1 MSSHAVRAL
10 IHENLQ
16 RTGAG
21 SGHAGAGAQ
30 PFGCDE
36 AAVGSLATVTA
47 AGARSRHEIKGPSEV
62 QDEVSRGE
70 LVSVR
75 AGLGPAR
82 GRDAVALCR
91 RHGRV
96 APVAVRS
103 TRRAEDVLG
112 LCDRDGVDAPPC
124 LPGAL
129 APSGRLLAVG
139 LVVDGCRSRSPRPHH
154 ALPTQSV
161 SRGCMPP
168 HPIERTHPFHRRQH
182 GTVDC
187 GRRRMGCGETRW
199 TRPTIRSRSTKR
211 RGCVTRLSWFHRPR
225 PRGCLGVG
233 RGRAR
238 EIARSRT

>member
-1 MSSHAVRAL
+1 MASRKGTFWPREKGPPMSCEYRRGVAGRSGA
-10 IHENLQ
+10 
-16 RTGAG
+16 TG
-21 SGHAGAGAQ
+21 GHVATSTIVVAPPVGVGAQ

-36 AAVGSLATVTA
+36 AAVGSLATVTG
-47 AGARSRHEIKGPSEV
+47 AGARSRDEIKGPSEV
-62 QDEVSRGE
+62 QDEVSRGAWA
-70 LVSVR
+70 SVR

-82 GRDAVALCR
+82 GRDAGALCR

-124 LPGAL
+124 LPGAR
-129 APSGRLLAVG
+129 APSGRRLAVG

-168 HPIERTHPFHRRQH
+168 HPIERTPPSHRRQH

-187 GRRRMGCGETRW
+187 GRRRMGGGAPRW
-199 TRPTIRSRSTKR
+199 TRPPR
-211 RGCVTRLSWFHRPR
+211 REDAASC
-225 PRGCLGVG
+225 C
-233 RGRAR
+233 
-238 EIARSRT
+238 